1 VTAGARAAGRGLGR
15 LLALSGALAAWPGG
29 AGAQGFPPKPPRP
42 TPLSPAR
49 YPPFQQTT
57 LANGLEL
64 VIIEHHAQPVVSVT
78 LSFRAGAIYDPP
90 GKDGLAT
97 LVAELLTKGTEARS
111 AEQIAASIEGAG
123 GSLAAGADDDFL
135 TISADA
141 LGDQLELVFD
151 LLGDV
156 TLHSRFAEGELALA
170 RTRALSALA
179 LELSEPAAVA
189 HRLFAREIYGRNP
202 YGKSAT
208 RESYQAITRED
219 VTQFAAQRLRPRGAL
234 LVVAGDVTE
243 SQVRALVERAF
254 GTWRGAPPPSPALPA
269 PPTKP
274 ATDILLVHRPGS
286 AQATIVLGN
295 TTTGPGD
302 PGYFAARIATQALGG
317 GADSRLF
324 MILRERK
331 GWTYGAYA
339 SLTRYRGMGYWTATA
354 AVRTEVTD
362 SALGEL
368 LRQVE
373 RIRTETIPDSE
384 LTAVKGFLV
393 GSFPLT
399 VETPGQIATQVATA
413 KLLGLG
419 DDYLRLYRE
428 RLSAVTAR
436 QAEAAAARL
445 YRRQALTIVVVGDAA
460 VLYDRLKPLAP
471 VRLVDLDGTALAPDA
486 LQPRAAP
493 VALNKRVVVARR
505 DSFSILA
512 NGNPVGTLVAVV
524 AGGGDS
530 LVYTEHTEIPL
541 ASVTQHTRVVLDTA
555 TLAVRAVEQTGVVR
569 GMHLDVRLTYAGG
582 RVRGHA
588 STPQA
593 DGTLK
598 ALDIDTTLAPGTID
612 GEALNVL
619 LPALPL
625 EPGKTITLNVFT
637 AGDATTRVLTLK
649 VGAPES
655 VTVPAGTFAA
665 WRLDVTGGQTPLV
678 IHVSTAAP
686 RRTVKTEPVGTSLQ
700 FVLVH

>member
-1 VTAGARAAGRGLGR
+1 MTTVGRAGGRGRGR
-15 LLALSGALAAWPGG
+15 VLALSVALALRPGG

-49 YPPFQQTT
+49 YPPFQQATF
-57 LANGLEL
+57 ANGLEL

-78 LSFRAGAIYDPP
+78 LTFRAGAIADPP
-90 GKDGLAT
+90 GKEGLAT
-97 LVAELLTKGTEARS
+97 LVAELLTKGTETRS

-123 GSLAAGADDDFL
+123 GSLGANADDDFL
-135 TISADA
+135 TLSADA

-156 TLHSRFAEGELALA
+156 TLHSRFAESELALA

-179 LELSEPAAVA
+179 LELSEPSAVA
-189 HRLFAREIYGRNP
+189 RRLFAREIYGRHP
-202 YGKSAT
+202 YGQSAT

-219 VTQFAAQRLRPRGAL
+219 VTQFAGQRLRPRGAL

-243 SQVRALVERAF
+243 PQVRALVERAF
-254 GTWRGAPPPSPALPA
+254 GTWRGAPPPNAALPA
-269 PPTKP
+269 PPTKS

-286 AQATIVLGN
+286 AQANIVLGN

-302 PGYFAARIATQALGG
+302 PGYYAARIATQTLGG

-339 SLTRYRGMGYWTATA
+339 SLARPRGMGHWTATA

-362 SALGEL
+362 SALAEL
-368 LRQVE
+368 LRQVD
-373 RIRTETIPDSE
+373 RIRTETVPDSE
-384 LTAVKGFLV
+384 LAAVKGYLV

-399 VETPGQIATQVATA
+399 VETPGQIAGQVATA

-419 DDYLRLYRE
+419 DDYLGLYRE

-436 QAEAAAARL
+436 QAQAAAARW

-460 VLYDRLKPLAP
+460 LLYDRLKPLAP
-471 VRLVDLDGTALAPDA
+471 VQLVDLDGTPLSPEALH
-486 LQPRAAP
+486 PRAAP
-493 VALNKRVVVARR
+493 VALDKSVVVARR

-512 NGNPVGTLVAVV
+512 NGNPVGTLVAAVE
-524 AGGGDS
+524 GGGDS

-541 ASVTQHTRVVLDTA
+541 ASVTQHSRVVLDTA
-555 TLAVRAVEQTGVVR
+555 TLAARSVEQTGTVR
-569 GMHLDVRLTYAGG
+569 GLHVDVHLTYAGG
-582 RVRGHA
+582 RVKGHA

-598 ALDIDTTLAPGTID
+598 ALAIDTTLVPGTID

-637 AGDATTRVLTLK
+637 AGTATTQLLTLK

-655 VTVPAGTFAA
+655 VTVPAGTFTA

-678 IHVSTAAP
+678 IHVATSTP
-686 RRTVKTEPVGTSLQ
+686 RRTVRTEPVGTGLQ